1 MLSDFFNHP
10 YSYGVILT
18 LAFIAA
24 LILLWH
30 NLRRTGISFD
40 KFLNISLIVCI
51 FSIVGARLLYILLFP
66 EQFFTLR
73 DYFAIHEG
81 GLVFYGGFIGATIAL
96 IVYLRKS
103 DLYMFLDALAPSL
116 ALGQATGRLGCFSNH
131 CCYGKITELCT
142 HYRLPTDPRHL
153 FRHPTQIYSFAFLF
167 ILAIV
172 LQASYRSSMGRKNKG
187 ITALIYLCTYTLF
200 RFLVECLRGDNRG
213 ETYTPLNLSISQLV
227 SLIILIVSL
236 KLAVNI
242 LRNRKNS
249 DE

>member
-1 MLSDFFNHP
+1 MLTNFFNHP

-30 NLRRTGISFD
+30 NLKRDGISFD
-40 KFLNISLIVCI
+40 KFLNISLIACI
-51 FSIVGARLLYILLFP
+51 FSIGGARLLYILLFP
-66 EQFFTLR
+66 EQFSTLR
-73 DYFAIHEG
+73 DYLAIHEG
-81 GLVFYGGFIGATIAL
+81 GLVYYGGFIGATVAL

-103 DLYMFLDALAPSL
+103 DLYMYLDALAPSL
-116 ALGQATGRLGCFSNH
+116 ALGQAIGRLGCFSNH

-142 HYRLPTDPRHL
+142 YYRLPTDAQHL
-153 FRHPTQIYSFAFLF
+153 FRHPTQIYSFVFLF
-167 ILAIV
+167 ILAIL
-172 LQASYRSSMGRKNKG
+172 LQSFHRSSLTQKSKG
-187 ITALIYLCTYTLF
+187 ITAVIYLCAYTLF

-213 ETYTPLNLSISQLV
+213 DTFTSLNLSISQLV
-227 SLIILIVSL
+227 SLIIFIISL
-236 KLAVNI
+236 TLAVNI